1 MEGVSRVATSVGARA
16 PNGHFLKFS
25 ASLLDDHHETHIIWI
40 FLGSGGNGKSTIKR
54 LFNVSFDTKSIQ
66 CGNYVKP
73 DTKVIFFED
82 YQVNDVKFI
91 TDKFKSIFFTHEG
104 KPKFS
109 PVFLLDRIPHNLSSN
124 DESAKYIRII
134 PFNQRFEHCS
144 KDFNV
149 KSIAQEFYS
158 LVHSYVRIYKEEG
171 LDEPLS
177 FSTKYLLGGP
187 SVICEQFIIE
197 NVSINSLYLQY
208 QNKIYILLLS
218 IGIRPIMME
227 LYCQ

>member
-1 MEGVSRVATSVGARA
+1 MYLLILSQYSVEIML
-16 PNGHFLKFS
+16 NL
-25 ASLLDDHHETHIIWI
+25 IQ
-40 FLGSGGNGKSTIKR
+40 R
-54 LFNVSFDTKSIQ
+54 L
-66 CGNYVKP
+66 
-73 DTKVIFFED
+73 IFFED

-91 TDKFKSIFFTHEG
+91 TDKFKSILFTHEG

-197 NVSINSLYLQY
+197 NVSINSLSSVSKQDLYSSFKYWYKTNYDGPLLPM
-208 QNKIYILLLS
+208 NKFVTELLKDAHS
-218 IGIRPIMME
+218 IVNGRFIGIQLKSID
-227 LYCQ
+227 